1 MLTLPVGPQYDAA
14 SQRHRAIFFWE
25 AARMT
30 QSFTDAL
37 QQDRHIVV
45 AFDPSTGRLR
55 VKGAADVCTDLS
67 CSPDTIVVCD
77 ESTRHDLGVLNA
89 GDIVRLEGPSGSPR
103 RIVVVR
109 RVWDEYS
116 SPEW

>member
-1 MLTLPVGPQYDAA
+1 MLQPAPPGHLRGED
-14 SQRHRAIFFWE
+14 
-25 AARMT
+25 ARMT

-45 AFDPSTGRLR
+45 AFDQKTGHLR

-67 CSPDTIVVCD
+67 CSEQTVVVCD
-77 ESTRHDLGVLNA
+77 ESTGHDLGVLNA